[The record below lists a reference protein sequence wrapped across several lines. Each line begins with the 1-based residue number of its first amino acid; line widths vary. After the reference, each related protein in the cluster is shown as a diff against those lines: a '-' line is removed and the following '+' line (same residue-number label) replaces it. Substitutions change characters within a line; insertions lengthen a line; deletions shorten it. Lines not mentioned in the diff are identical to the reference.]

1 MSEEE
6 PFFIVRSGALWACWL
21 SGRAAVNLGPEED
34 VRAAMKGFLGES
46 EPAIGQEQKP
56 APAAEAAPP
65 SPAAPP
71 PPAPIPAA
79 PRPLASPPPAPP
91 PPPPPAPAPAPA
103 PPGLPTPAPASRGE
117 QARVEPRHDV
127 SIVGR
132 VRSGIGARDVTVHDL
147 SERGCRFVDPLGNL
161 PANARITIK
170 LGPVGP
176 VEATVRWCRGTSVGI
191 EFDTPLYPSVLEHI
205 RRHFDTRL

>member
-6 PFFIVRSGALWACWL
+6 PFFIVRSGSLWACWL

-46 EPAIGQEQKP
+46 DPAIGQEPKP
-56 APAAEAAPP
+56 APAAERAPP

-79 PRPLASPPPAPP
+79 PRPSVSPPPAPP
-91 PPPPPAPAPAPA
+91 PPDVPS
-103 PPGLPTPAPASRGE
+103 PAPASRGE